1 MNYKI
6 NNDEACKVS
15 EPVVV
20 IDSVVIDSVAIDSCQ
35 AQLCREEDFDSLWQR
50 SLSVEEF
57 RSRCVAKLSHWS
69 FFASSRKLLF
79 PSPSLLGY
87 FLKKSF

>member
-15 EPVVV
+15 EPVVAFDSV
-20 IDSVVIDSVAIDSCQ
+20 HIDSRQ
-35 AQLCREEDFDSLWQR
+35 TQLCREEDFDSLWQR

-57 RSRCVAKLSHWS
+57 RNRCVAKLSQIS
-69 FFASSRKLLF
+69 F
-79 PSPSLLGY
+79 
-87 FLKKSF
+87 